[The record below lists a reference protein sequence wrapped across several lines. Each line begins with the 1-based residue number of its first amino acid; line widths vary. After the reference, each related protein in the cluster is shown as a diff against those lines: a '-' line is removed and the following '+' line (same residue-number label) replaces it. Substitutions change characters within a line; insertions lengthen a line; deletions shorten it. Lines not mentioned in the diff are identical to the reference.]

1 MPKDSKRKLTTGREY
16 RGFFVPQNSALLPL
30 SSLSPDNPLFKDIL
44 ELERAIMYTGHGVMD
59 THLDYPREHLT
70 DKEGLAHEA
79 EHSKRALEE
88 IRKLIKSPLNG
99 QGDLY
104 KYWFDVVGKNYFPG
118 NNVLLTAISRAC
130 HSLSQWHSAYVH
142 EMVLMILHD
151 AKSKLSPQC
160 FKAFLSFRFI
170 PINPMGENVDYYF
183 DNTPLTLAIVTGLRD
198 VTDKILDL
206 GVLTKEDVNIRTGEG
221 YVIKNLLG
229 QVTRRNPMLL
239 SAAHLAAL
247 RLSVTKHDVDLKLL
261 TKLHECGA
269 NFKLLDEHGHSVT
282 DLAMIEIPQFTPN
295 CGLRRSDLLSSYAHR
310 LEYDACLADNYR
322 TPDLFDPQQTP
333 VINSPEIFPNPLPD
347 APMLTKHEIQDVLTR
362 IEAIDPADET
372 DEHLGFSASFS

>member
-1 MPKDSKRKLTTGREY
+1 MPKNSRSKPITGREY
-16 RGFFVPQNSALLPL
+16 RGFFVPEQSPLLPL

-59 THLDYPREHLT
+59 SHLDYPREHLT
-70 DKEGLAHEA
+70 DKEWLAHEA

-88 IRKLIKSPLNG
+88 IRKLIKSPRNS

-130 HSLSQWHSAYVH
+130 HSLSQWHSAYVR
-142 EMVLMILHD
+142 EMVLMLLHD
-151 AKSKLSPQC
+151 AKSKLSLQC

-206 GVLTKEDVNIRTGEG
+206 GVLTKDDVNIRTGEG
-221 YVIKNLLG
+221 YVIKNLLDEI
-229 QVTRRNPMLL
+229 TRRDPMLL

-247 RLSVTKHDVDLKLL
+247 RLSVTKYEVDLKLL
-261 TKLHECGA
+261 TKLRECGA
-269 NFKLLDEHGHSVT
+269 NFKLLDEHGRSVT
-282 DLAMIEIPQFTPN
+282 DLAIIEIPQFTPS
-295 CGLRRSDLLSSYAHR
+295 CILRRSDELSSYAHR
-310 LEYDACLADNYR
+310 LAYDACLADNYR
-322 TPDLFDPQQTP
+322 TPDLYDPHDTP
-333 VINSPEIFPNPLPD
+333 VIKSPEIFPNPLPG
-347 APMLTKHEIQDVLTR
+347 ASTLAKHEIQDALTR
-362 IEAIDPADET
+362 VESIDPADET
-372 DEHLGFSASFS
+372 DEHLGFSA